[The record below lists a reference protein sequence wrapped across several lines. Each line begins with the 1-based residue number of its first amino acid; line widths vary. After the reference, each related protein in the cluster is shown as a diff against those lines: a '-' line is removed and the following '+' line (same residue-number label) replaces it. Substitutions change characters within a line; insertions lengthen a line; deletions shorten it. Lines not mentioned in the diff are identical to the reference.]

1 MKIAISSYHVPVS
14 VANYLRR
21 AALRLGHE
29 VVLMGS
35 TSGNRIP
42 WPDSPTRAFGGVAA
56 TDLVESHDADI
67 QIDVDGALYD
77 ERPAPCPRALVL
89 TDPHIGDIP
98 PTPWPAEWRESPQKF
113 PMTGVCEALADPR
126 YLYEKQRAHAASVG
140 SKVFCM
146 QWVQRRPDEFLL
158 PYAYDPEWHQVTA
171 PLDITGA
178 KATLLGAPYV
188 ERQILAKK
196 LNDAGLRT
204 LGPGRGL
211 YGKEYAAALCSAPVA
226 VVWPLRDD
234 VPGRA
239 FEALACGRRL
249 VMKRVPACE
258 EILYPFLASS
268 KQVTFVDTM
277 DEAVAAVAEA
287 YSSEAKFG
295 EQWSTSRMA
304 ATGRHSWDD
313 RLEKILLLTLGDG
326 RLEDPNE

>member
-126 YLYEKQRAHAASVG
+126 YLYEKQRTHAASVG

-146 QWVQRRPDEFLL
+146 QWTQRRPDEFLL

-258 EILYPFLASS
+258 EILWSRSYHP
-268 KQVTFVDTM
+268 KQIAFVDTM
-277 DEAVAAVAEA
+277 DEAVAAVAE
-287 YSSEAKFG
+287 SSELPV
-295 EQWSTSRMA
+295 TSDDARTNAMW
-304 ATGRHSWDD
+304 TEMNEHSWDS
-313 RLEKILLLTLGDG
+313 RLKEILLITLG
-326 RLEDPNE
+326 RKN